1 MILEFHIQ
9 ARSTHL
15 TNHIYNWILNN
26 LVDHAFTKNPAK
38 RGTDERCESDQIQ
51 ESAHLKSPPQ
61 PKGTHR
67 EHPSGSIQF
76 RWRFFYFF

>member
-1 MILEFHIQ
+1 MPYDARLSNRCEPTVHIQ
-9 ARSTHL
+9 PISTHL

-26 LVDHAFTKNPAK
+26 RVDDDALTKNPAK

-61 PKGTHR
+61 P
-67 EHPSGSIQF
+67 
-76 RWRFFYFF
+76 